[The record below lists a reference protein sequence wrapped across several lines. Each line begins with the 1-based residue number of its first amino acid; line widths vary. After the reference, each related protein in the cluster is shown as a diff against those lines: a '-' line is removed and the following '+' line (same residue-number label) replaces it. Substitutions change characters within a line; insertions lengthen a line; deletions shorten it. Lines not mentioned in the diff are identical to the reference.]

1 MRENENT
8 AASPEQFATL
18 GVGDVAYVRPML
30 GDGGARIFVVCLA
43 DGRQVGAFAE
53 REAAFAAVRQH
64 ALEPLS
70 VH

>member
-18 GVGDVAYVRPML
+18 GMGDFAYVRPML
-30 GDGGARIFVVCLA
+30 GDGGARIYVVCLA
-43 DGRQVGAFAE
+43 DGRQVGAFAD
-53 REAAFAAVRQH
+53 RDVAVAAVRQH
-64 ALEPLS
+64 SLEPLS

>member
-1 MRENENT
+1 MRENETTVTN
-8 AASPEQFATL
+8 AEQFAAF
-18 GVGDVAYVRPML
+18 GMEDIAYVRLML
-30 GDGGARIFVVCLA
+30 GDGGARIYVVCLA

-53 REAAFAAVRQH
+53 REVAFAAVRQH